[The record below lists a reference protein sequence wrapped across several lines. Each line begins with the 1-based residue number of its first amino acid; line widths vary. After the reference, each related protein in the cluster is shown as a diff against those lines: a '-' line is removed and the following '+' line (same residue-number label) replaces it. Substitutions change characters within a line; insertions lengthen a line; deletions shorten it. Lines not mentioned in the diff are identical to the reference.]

1 MKVVLRDFPNRH
13 ALLGV
18 RLICA
23 LREDATALD
32 DAAASAHA
40 VALVSAAL
48 GLDCVRRWRL
58 DVVPADLDDA
68 AGFAGLLGGADS
80 HRPTV
85 VALEPG
91 LSAVVA
97 ARREQVGRGALL
109 PMRLIVC
116 CACLSRGPRRVEQ
129 VTRHLAPALR
139 PILLGFSLLERLV
152 SLARLGALRHP
163 PLQGLG
169 ARVRALR
176 RRALL
181 RQERVLPRG
190 CGVGSL
196 AGRQLVVVAVLLAL
210 PVAGLAGR
218 LVHV

>member
-18 RLICA
+18 RLVRA
-23 LREDATALD
+23 LSENATALD

-116 CACLSRGPRRVEQ
+116 RAGLSRRPRRVEQ
-129 VTRHLAPALR
+129 VTWHLAPALR
-139 PILLGFSLLERLV
+139 PILRGFNLLERLV
-152 SLARLGALRHP
+152 SLTRLGALRHSS
-163 PLQGLG
+163 LQRLR

-176 RRALL
+176 RCALL

-190 CGVGSL
+190 YGVGSL